1 MRAGLA
7 LVILAVAASGCTEGG
22 RPLVIL
28 QNLAPEEGCQFP
40 AQAGA
45 DRITRGRIDVQAEGG
60 YVFGALVQN
69 NAVGLSDNPGARL
82 AAIEGADVELTLQ
95 EGFTPAGDP
104 SADLSFTT
112 NFGGAIEP
120 DGGLASFGF
129 IILTKQFMDTYLA
142 PSPDLAPG
150 ALLEINARITIFG
163 QMGGS
168 NTESVPFNYPIEVC
182 NGCMTVDV
190 GACADLPADFQALEG
205 GICNTL
211 QDVPLE
217 CCDDGT
223 VCPAVP
229 VPPA

>member
-1 MRAGLA
+1 MRPGLA
-7 LVILAVAASGCTEGG
+7 LVILAAAASGCTEGG

-60 YVFGALVQN
+60 YLFAPLVQN
-69 NAVGLSDNPGARL
+69 NAIGLADNPGARL
-82 AAIEGADVELTLQ
+82 ALIEGADVELTLQ
-95 EGFTPAGDP
+95 EGFTPAADPGDE
-104 SADLSFTT
+104 LSFTS
-112 NFGGAIEP
+112 FFSGAIEP
-120 DGGLASFGF
+120 DGGLASFAF
-129 IILTKQFMDTYLA
+129 IVLTKQFMETYIEPAL
-142 PSPDLAPG
+142 PPG
-150 ALLEINARITIFG
+150 PLLEINATITVFG

-168 NTESVPFNYPIEVC
+168 STSSVPFHYPIEVC
-182 NGCMTVDV
+182 NGCMLVDV
-190 GACADLPADFQALEG
+190 GACADLPADFEALEG
-205 GICNTL
+205 GLCNTL

-217 CCDDGT
+217 CCDGGT